1 MSAVKCNRLL
11 SIFVILTAAA
21 AIAPVSSGIFGPVD
35 IINGLFAYPSDESL
49 HIGMGDDFFGC
60 IEIACQRRFIKQSMD
75 HAMTDPVQP
84 FGIRAAL

>member
-1 MSAVKCNRLL
+1 MSAAKCNRLL

-21 AIAPVSSGIFGPVD
+21 AIAPVSSGIFGPID
-35 IINGLFAYPSDESL
+35 IINGLLAYPSDECL

-60 IEIACQRRFIKQSMD
+60 IEITCQRRFIKQPMD
-75 HAMTDPVQP
+75 HAMTDTVQP